1 MSEAIYKEIDEKY
14 AEILHTLSKKEKV
27 RKSNI
32 SRRVIGKHANYQMI
46 MGLPNNPLD
55 EQLTKDRIF
64 VRQLYRKYNLTPP
77 GSKSIDPMD
86 EGDFE
91 GTDLMGEQRRELIAQ
106 ILRLNDIQKNKVELE
121 PPFFCCVFELEW
133 FWVKDENALTFNI
146 CSDYDYNIEI
156 EGSFY
161 ANFNA
166 TILIV
171 PRLL

>member
-1 MSEAIYKEIDEKY
+1 MSEAIYKVIDEKY
-14 AEILHTLSKKEKV
+14 AEILHTLSEKEKV
-27 RKSNI
+27 CKSNN

-77 GSKSIDPMD
+77 GSQSMDPMD

-146 CSDYDYNIEI
+146 CSDYDYNIKI